1 MLTRALPVL
10 YYFLFECKEPT
21 TSFDVTSTTFGF
33 LFYEDC
39 QQFRCSPMPP
49 TFICFTSSSCGLVF
63 ANASN
68 CLHGILVTHCLGV
81 RQCLHQ
87 SCSTSSSCG
96 FRDHQGLST
105 YLYIPSSLCGC
116 WCSPMP
122 SIVVFVL
129 RVRILVTRGIG
140 AGTFQDLPTVERFL
154 ASQNYFY
161 TSVLQGWK
169 ML

>member
-81 RQCLHQ
+81 RQCLHRHVLQ
-87 SCSTSSSCG
+87 VLHVDLVTNKASPHDLYSEFLMWMLVFPNALNSRLCSTSSDSCYS
-96 FRDHQGLST
+96 RN
-105 YLYIPSSLCGC
+105 
-116 WCSPMP
+116 WCRNFP
-122 SIVVFVL
+122 
-129 RVRILVTRGIG
+129 
-140 AGTFQDLPTVERFL
+140 RFT
-154 ASQNYFY
+154 NR
-161 TSVLQGWK
+161 
-169 ML
+169 